1 MERLLFH
8 NGAFCPWVW
17 RIGSDVLA
25 TTHLNLL
32 TSKSIKRNHPTTTN
46 HWVPKSKNNF
56 CLLATLCGD
65 ARKFL
70 WNPLGVCAKTL
81 RKHWWSNIYFS
92 SVHSPFNRLM
102 VKLFVCFFFVN
113 LGCRKFMWVCGWFV
127 CLFLRIPETFLWN
140 PVGVCE
146 TTNGSRPQHNNVPR
160 PRPKIKDLELC
171 GKLLLIQY
179 PSQVIRPIFS
189 VLQNTAERFL
199 AIGYKMFCHGW
210 VPFCLLQNEM
220 RLWVYE

>member
-1 MERLLFH
+1 M
-8 NGAFCPWVW
+8 
-17 RIGSDVLA
+17 
-25 TTHLNLL
+25 
-32 TSKSIKRNHPTTTN
+32 
-46 HWVPKSKNNF
+46 
-56 CLLATLCGD
+56 
-65 ARKFL
+65 
-70 WNPLGVCAKTL
+70 
-81 RKHWWSNIYFS
+81 
-92 SVHSPFNRLM
+92 
-102 VKLFVCFFFVN
+102 FFVI
-113 LGCRKFMWVCGWFV
+113 LGCRKFIGVCGWFV

-179 PSQVIRPIFS
+179 PSQVI
-189 VLQNTAERFL
+189 LQNTAERFL

-220 RLWVYE
+220 RLWVYEYTEKRLSANFLEKIREKVLFEGGRVGTAPLTVEKRPDGELSPLSLEKSHLSKQLDRRNCNWRYLKLLAPLSPLISIM

>member
-32 TSKSIKRNHPTTTN
+32 TSKSIKGNHPTTTTN
-46 HWVPKSKNNF
+46 HSVSKSKNNF

-102 VKLFVCFFFVN
+102 VKLFVCFFVI

-127 CLFLRIPETFLWN
+127 CLFLRIQETFLWN

-171 GKLLLIQY
+171 GK
-179 PSQVIRPIFS
+179 
-189 VLQNTAERFL
+189 VLQ
-199 AIGYKMFCHGW
+199 I
-210 VPFCLLQNEM
+210 Q
-220 RLWVYE
+220 